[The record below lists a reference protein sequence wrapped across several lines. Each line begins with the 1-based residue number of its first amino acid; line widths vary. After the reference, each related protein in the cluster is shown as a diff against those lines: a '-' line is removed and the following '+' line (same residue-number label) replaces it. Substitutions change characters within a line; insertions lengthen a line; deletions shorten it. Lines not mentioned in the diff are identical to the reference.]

1 MRVYMAGPISK
12 EPDYIKKFEKAK
24 RQIKLMLPDCDVINP
39 AKLSEVLPKG
49 KHYEYLQI
57 CYKLIAM
64 ADVVVLLPNWDSSVG
79 AIKEQLFTKTKNIP
93 VFELSNLKALRN
105 YVRTQKKKGLHMNM
119 KYEFADRSNSDA
131 KYIIIDMNL
140 DDTYKAT
147 ASVYICD
154 SDEICE
160 SELKIEGTNC
170 SLHIKHDGYSKAK
183 GMIMRCTKGAKVPVG
198 TVKSF
203 IETAV
208 KALEETDN
216 MTLTPLVK
224 ELI

>member
-57 CYKLIAM
+57 CYKLIAI

-79 AIKEQLFTKTKNIP
+79 AIKEQLFAKTKNIP

-105 YVRTQKKKGLHMNM
+105 YVKKQNKKGINM
-119 KYEFADRSNSDA
+119 KYEFTDRSNSDA
-131 KYIIIDMNL
+131 KYVIIDMNL
-140 DDTYKAT
+140 NDTYKAV

-154 SDEICE
+154 SDAIYE
-160 SELKIEGTNC
+160 SELEVTGTNC
-170 SLHIKHDGYSKAK
+170 SLRIKHNGYSKAK
-183 GMIMRCTKGAKVPVG
+183 GMIMRCTKGAKVPID
-198 TVKSF
+198 TVKAF

-208 KALEETDN
+208 KALKETDN